1 MLVNVPL
8 DLVWFWVLV
17 MFSLLWWRI
26 EHEFTG
32 DSDRRILVT
41 FEPLVNFTLLSALL
55 LAWSFIDTYLSSISL
70 SGGFSI
76 GKVDRSLVLILWYFK
91 PFSKSTPHINL
102 LRYSVSLL
110 DQLFGT
116 KLTGKSL
123 LDKISQLTI
132 GLKDLWGLVSFYAFR
147 INVIFYHF
155 YLLKRIFACVDL
167 G

>member
-26 EHEFTG
+26 DHEFTG
-32 DSDRRILVT
+32 DSDWRIIVT

-55 LAWSFIDTYLSSISL
+55 LTWSFIDTYLSLISL

-102 LRYSVSLL
+102 LWYSVTLL

-132 GLKDLWGLVSFYAFR
+132 GLKDL
-147 INVIFYHF
+147 
-155 YLLKRIFACVDL
+155 
-167 G
+167 